1 MNSARHCVPHDSQG
15 CPIQL
20 CAETGCGEKCLTS
33 WKTDSSMLAAERE
46 DDTFDDDE
54 R

>member
-1 MNSARHCVPHDSQG
+1 MNAARLYVPHDSQG
-15 CPIQL
+15 CPIHFL
-20 CAETGCGEKCLTS
+20 AETGCGEKCLTS

-46 DDTFDDDE
+46 DYTFDDDE